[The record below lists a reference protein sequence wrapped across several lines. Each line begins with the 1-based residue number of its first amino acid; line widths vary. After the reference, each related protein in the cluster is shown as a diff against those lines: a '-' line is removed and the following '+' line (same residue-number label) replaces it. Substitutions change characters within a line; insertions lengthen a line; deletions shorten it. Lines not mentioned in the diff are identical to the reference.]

1 MEATVMLAAFGML
14 VGCSGS
20 DEKKAYDVPT
30 ALCGVSLDPDLIS
43 PFLPSGKEVR
53 VRGTHPV
60 PSRQLCQVDIDG
72 KWALMANQEWWA
84 QDVSIATVASGNPQL
99 GSAETSAA
107 GTLHYGGTGAV
118 MRVSGCHNP
127 NHSKQVLYTSLR
139 VRASD
144 LGDAADMKEL
154 ATAYTKAVE
163 NADEC
168 S

>member
-1 MEATVMLAAFGML
+1 MLAVFGML

-20 DEKKAYDVPT
+20 DEKKAYNVPT
-30 ALCGVSLDPDLIS
+30 ELCGVSVDPDLIS
-43 PFLPSGKEVR
+43 PFLPSGEEVG

-60 PSRQLCQVDIDG
+60 PSRQLCQVDVGG

-99 GSAETSAA
+99 GSAETSAS
-107 GTLHYGGTGAV
+107 GGFLYSGTGAV
-118 MRVSGCHNP
+118 ARVKDCHSP
-127 NHSKQVLYTSLR
+127 DHSKQVLYTSLR

-144 LGDAADMKEL
+144 LGDAAAMKKL